1 MWSNFIQLMHASFIH
16 RDKPDNSFRGL
27 VISRN
32 INAYLEVVSSALE
45 PDADLSKEEVV
56 YHACF
61 GPQDNMLVLHF
72 LLRSVMKEQA
82 LQEWTNEAI
91 MEAIWSYAALHGL
104 RELMMVH
111 KQPFENIFESGDS
124 LMKEVPKAAGF
135 QVNELDF

>member
-1 MWSNFIQLMHASFIH
+1 MQASFIH
-16 RDKPDNSFRGL
+16 RDKPDNTLRGL
-27 VISRN
+27 VISQN
-32 INAYLEVVSSALE
+32 IHAYLEVVSSARE
-45 PDADLSKEEVV
+45 PDADLSAEPMV

-82 LQEWTNEAI
+82 MLEWTNEAI

-104 RELMMVH
+104 KELMMVH

-124 LMKEVPKAAGF
+124 LFKEVPKGAGSR
-135 QVNELDF
+135 